1 MLQSE
6 QDGVSSDSGES
17 RPAQE
22 TVARIGAMSARIG
35 AMSANNNVNRRFFIK
50 TLGSTGAFYL
60 LTPSPEASL
69 LDESAKQNL
78 SSVSSGLVRTAFE
91 TIDHEAD
98 LCVVGGGMAGLCAAV
113 AAARHG
119 ARVVLMQDR
128 PVLGGNASSE
138 IRMHICGAHGEE
150 NREAGILEEI
160 FMENCYRNP
169 GLKYTIWDTVLY
181 EKARFQENIEL
192 LLNCTC
198 NDVASAKGRI
208 ESVNGWQM
216 TSQTWHRVK
225 ARYFAD
231 CSGDSILR
239 ICGAKFRRG
248 REARDEFDES
258 HAPPVADE
266 KTMGNSILI
275 QLRAVDE
282 HLPFVSPRWAY
293 RYADGD
299 LPHRS
304 LRPSGN
310 FWWLEIGG
318 EEDTIADAEAIRD
331 ELLKIAFG
339 VWDYIKNHPD
349 GRGAQWELEW
359 IGALPGKRE
368 NIRYVG
374 DHILT
379 QNDVEAG
386 GKFDDIVA
394 YGGWSMDDHHP
405 AAIEHKGAPTIFHPA
420 PSPYGIPYRVLYS
433 RNVEN
438 LFFAGRNISATHMA
452 MSSTR
457 VMATCAILGQ
467 AVGTAAALAVA
478 NGLTPRG
485 VHEKKITV
493 LQDTLADDDCYL
505 PGRPREVSRLSRE
518 AALSASEGNAE
529 PLRNGVDRS
538 LAKTDNGWW
547 GKPDAWVEYRF
558 SEPQSLSRA
567 RLVFD
572 SHLPFDKRM
581 PSSYPKKANRA
592 TFPRRMC
599 RDFDLLVLEDDGTW
613 SVAGKERDNY
623 QRLVKITLDVE
634 TRAIRFVPRRSWG
647 WHEVHLFA
655 FEVC

>member
-1 MLQSE
+1 M
-6 QDGVSSDSGES
+6 GSSND
-17 RPAQE
+17 
-22 TVARIGAMSARIG
+22 
-35 AMSANNNVNRRFFIK
+35 VNRRFFIK

-60 LTPSPEASL
+60 LSPAGRGGDGPPSRPTDGVSPKAAPPESGADPRRST
-69 LDESAKQNL
+69 A
-78 SSVSSGLVRTAFE
+78 SSGLIRSAFDE
-91 TIDHEAD
+91 IDHEAD
-98 LCVVGGGMAGLCAAV
+98 FCVVGGGMAGLCAAV

-119 ARVVLMQDR
+119 ARVVLLQDR

-150 NREAGILEEI
+150 NRETGILEEI
-160 FMENCYRNP
+160 FMENCHRNP
-169 GLKYTIWDTVLY
+169 GLKYPIWDTVLY
-181 EKARFQENIEL
+181 EKARFQDNLKL

-198 NDVASAKGRI
+198 NDVLSSEGRI
-208 ESVNGWQM
+208 ESVRGWQL
-216 TSQTWHRVK
+216 TSQTWHHVK

-239 ICGAKFRRG
+239 ICGAEFRRG

-275 QLRAVDE
+275 QLRATDDHV
-282 HLPFVSPRWAY
+282 PFVPPRWAHK
-293 RYADGD
+293 YADGD
-299 LPHRS
+299 LPQRN
-304 LRPSGN
+304 LKPSGN

-318 EEDTIADAEAIRD
+318 EQDTIADAEAIRD
-331 ELLKIAFG
+331 ELYKIAFG
-339 VWDYIKNHPD
+339 VWDYIKNHRD
-349 GRGAQWELEW
+349 GRGARWELEW

-379 QNDVEAG
+379 QNDVEGG
-386 GKFDDIVA
+386 GKFEDIVA

-467 AVGTAAALAVA
+467 AVGTAAALAAA

-485 VHEKKITV
+485 VYEKKMEV
-493 LQDTLADDDCYL
+493 LQKSLMDDDCYL
-505 PGRPREVSRLSRE
+505 PGKRCGVSRLSRE
-518 AALSASEGNAE
+518 AALSASEGDPE
-529 PLRNGVDRS
+529 PLRNGADRT
-538 LAKTDNGWW
+538 LDKIDNGWW

-558 SEPQSLSRA
+558 IDLQQLSRA
-567 RLVFD
+567 RFVFD

-581 PSSYPKKANRA
+581 PSSDPGKGNKAP
-592 TFPRRMC
+592 FPRRMC
-599 RDFDLLVLEDDGTW
+599 RDFDLLVLANDGTW
-613 SVAGKERDNY
+613 TRAVEVKDNY
-623 QRLVKITLDVE
+623 QRLMKVPLRVE

-647 WHEVHLFA
+647 WDQVHLFA
-655 FEVC
+655 FEVS